1 MLVRQGLGGV
11 QNGCIV
17 MRRDFETIDAGCLAD
32 IILRIV
38 GGVFESDTVHKI
50 QVLSDAECG

>member
-1 MLVRQGLGGV
+1 MPGV

-17 MRRDFETIDAGCLAD
+17 MRRDFETTDAGCLAD

>member
-1 MLVRQGLGGV
+1 M
-11 QNGCIV
+11 QNGYIV

>member
-1 MLVRQGLGGV
+1 M

-17 MRRDFETIDAGCLAD
+17 MRRAFETTDAGCLTD
-32 IILRIV
+32 IVLRIV

>member
-1 MLVRQGLGGV
+1 MLVRQGLPGV

-17 MRRDFETIDAGCLAD
+17 MRRDFETTDAGCLAD